1 MFNIDLI
8 ESSLAISLG
17 IAFIG
22 GFLSFIS
29 PCVLPIVPPY
39 IIYLAGSTLKDIKLQ
54 TYKMFYTSI
63 FFVFGLSTV
72 FIFLGLAF
80 STLGSIFIKFQNE
93 MGYISGII
101 VIIFGI
107 HFLGLLKF
115 SILEREVRFNV
126 NKFSNSILSPYI
138 LGLAFAFG
146 WTPCIGPILGAI
158 LSISAQET
166 SSIKGGILMLSYALG
181 LGLPFILI
189 ATFFEKSKKTLNIIK
204 GKSLFISR
212 ITGCFLILIGIL
224 LLTGGFQSL
233 SFWIIEVFPFLTNFG

>member
-1 MFNIDLI
+1 MSNIDLI
-8 ESSLAISLG
+8 GSSLIISFG
-17 IAFIG
+17 IAFFG
-22 GFLSFIS
+22 GFLSFVS

-39 IIYLAGSTLKDIKLQ
+39 IIYLAGSSSKDKKIQ

-63 FFVFGLSTV
+63 FFVLGLSTV

-80 STLGSIFIKFQNE
+80 SKLGSIFIKFQNE

-107 HFLGLLKF
+107 HFLGLIKF
-115 SILEREVRFNV
+115 SILEKEVRFNI

-166 SSIKGGILMLSYALG
+166 NSLRGGILMLSYALG

-204 GKSLFISR
+204 NKSFLISK
-212 ITGCFLILIGIL
+212 ITGSFLILIGVL
-224 LLTGGFQSL
+224 LISGGFQSF
-233 SFWIIEVFPFLTNFG
+233 SFWIIEIFPFLINFG